1 MTGRCRSMISDNLQL
16 DYSEIRSF
24 IKSHMRM
31 AYNNPNQEA
40 GEARIL
46 ASLASG
52 IDTLLMD
59 MQEGRGQSAVAEF
72 LGRLN
77 RLVQESRQKKMR
89 GSRQPADPGARF
101 FTDDGRAVYLGTILG
116 SGGEGYV
123 YRIQG
128 MPGKA
133 AKIYSPGRYGTE
145 EQLQK
150 KERHIRALI
159 RSRIPSRLEDVL
171 VCTIPE
177 SCLYRDEEA
186 KEFVGFLMPE
196 AESPF
201 KFYDVLRETA
211 ERNRFF
217 PDLDYRGMIAVAY
230 NLAEAVD
237 YLHGHGVVVG
247 DMNYSNI
254 AVNTDGTVCL
264 TDADSFDVRDRTTGE
279 HFCCEVGMAE
289 LLAPELQR
297 AGQTEKLQG
306 EGFTEKTDDFS
317 LAVNIFRLLM
327 NNAAPFQGAS
337 GTEEV
342 HFPAV
347 SASPS
352 APASPD
358 ASSADICADRA
369 VAEGW
374 CPYVK
379 ETPGERIP
387 HWAPDYNMLPRK
399 IRELF
404 GRAFD
409 YTAENYR
416 SRIALRPTAREWMEA
431 LMEFYRTP
439 MKQCGENPFHWFR
452 SELEACPFCNG
463 APQESGEQEKA
474 GGGRYGRSKRESLTL
489 QAGV

>member
-1 MTGRCRSMISDNLQL
+1 MISDNLQL
-16 DYSEIRSF
+16 DYREIRSF

-31 AYNNPNQEA
+31 AYDNPNQGA

-59 MQEGRGQSAVAEF
+59 VQEGRSQTAVAEF

-133 AKIYSPGRYGTE
+133 GKIYSPGRYGTE
-145 EQLQK
+145 ERLKK

-177 SCLYRDEEA
+177 SCLYRDEEG
-186 KEFVGFLMPE
+186 KEFAGLLMPE
-196 AESPF
+196 TEGPF
-201 KFYDVLRETA
+201 KIYDVLRETP

-237 YLHGHGVVVG
+237 FLHRHGVVVG

-264 TDADSFDVRDRTTGE
+264 TDADSFDVLDRITGE

-297 AGQTEKLQG
+297 TGQTEKLRG
-306 EGFTEKTDDFS
+306 ERFTEKTDDFS

-337 GTEEV
+337 GIEEI
-342 HFPAV
+342 HFTSVP
-347 SASPS
+347 ASPS
-352 APASPD
+352 VSG
-358 ASSADICADRA
+358 ADICADRA
-369 VAEGW
+369 VSEGW

-379 ETPGERIP
+379 EIPGKRIP
-387 HWAPDYNMLPRK
+387 QWAPDYNMLPRK

-404 GRAFD
+404 GRVFD
-409 YTAENYR
+409 YTAETYR

-431 LMEFYRTP
+431 LLEFYRTP

-452 SELEACPFCNG
+452 SELEVCPFCNG
-463 APQESGEQEKA
+463 APQGRGEQEKA
-474 GGGRYGRSKRESLTL
+474 GGYRYGRSGEK
-489 QAGV
+489 GV

>member
-1 MTGRCRSMISDNLQL
+1 MISDNLQP

-59 MQEGRGQSAVAEF
+59 IQDGRSQTAVAEF

-77 RLVQESRQKKMR
+77 LLAQESRQKKMH
-89 GSRQPADPGARF
+89 GSRQPADMGARF
-101 FTDDGRAVYLGTILG
+101 FTDDGRTVYLGTILG

-133 AKIYSPGRYGTE
+133 AKIYSPERYVTE
-145 EQLQK
+145 ERLKK

-159 RSRIPSRLEDVL
+159 RDRIPSRLDDVL

-177 SCLYRDEEA
+177 SCLYWDEEA
-186 KEFVGFLMPE
+186 KEFAGFLMPE

-201 KFYDVLRETA
+201 KFYDILRETA
-211 ERNRFF
+211 ERDRFF

-230 NLAEAVD
+230 NLAEVVD
-237 YLHGHGVVVG
+237 FLHGHGIVVG

-254 AVNTDGTVCL
+254 TVNTDGAVCL
-264 TDADSFDVRDRTTGE
+264 TDADSFDVRDSTTGE

-297 AGQTEKLQG
+297 TGQTEKLRG

-337 GTEEV
+337 GLEEI
-342 HFPAV
+342 HFPVV
-347 SASPS
+347 SASTPV
-352 APASPD
+352 PASLSVS
-358 ASSADICADRA
+358 ASDICGDSA

-374 CPYVK
+374 CPFVK
-379 ETPGERIP
+379 EVPGKRIP
-387 HWAPDYNMLPRK
+387 QWAPDYNMLSRK

-404 GRAFD
+404 RRAFD

-439 MKQCGENPFHWFR
+439 MKQCVENPFHWFR
-452 SELEACPFCNG
+452 GELEACPFCNG
-463 APQESGEQEKA
+463 VPQERGKQERACGVRFRRSGEKA
-474 GGGRYGRSKRESLTL
+474 
-489 QAGV
+489 